1 MACSCEC
8 QAGFAGPN
16 CEDDVDECASSPC
29 RNRGICQDLA
39 NRFRCICPLGHFGA
53 LCDLDVDECEASSC
67 LHGGTCVS
75 TRGGVRCTCPPGY
88 TGDRC
93 ESDVDECASDPCQN
107 GGECADGP
115 DRYRCACPPGL
126 SGLHCETDAR
136 ECASSPCLHG
146 SCLDGA
152 DGYTCECEPG
162 WSGYRCE
169 TNINECDSSP
179 CMNGA
184 TCVDRVDRFACFCPE
199 GFLGKR
205 CQVDV
210 DVDVCLQAP
219 RGLPLCFNGGT
230 CQDGPGA
237 NFTCRCPAGF
247 SGERCELEVNECRS
261 EPCLHGAVCHDLVNG
276 YRCLC
281 QPGWTGLQCED
292 DINECL
298 PEPCSHGL
306 CFQNV
311 PGRGYTCFCRPGFV
325 GKNCEQN
332 YDDCLLR
339 PCPEAHTCIDGIN
352 NVSCV
357 PTVTSVRAA
366 PGTTPPPRGP
376 LSPASAPASAAWPT
390 GSPEEAAPPTDFGYA
405 WYSGDSYME
414 FEGIDPG
421 AVGNVSV
428 RFRSR
433 APEGTVLYADPGPGG
448 GNGFFA
454 RLFVARGVLQY
465 EFACNQGGRT
475 QRINTTIQVDSG
487 DEHMV
492 HIRQSSSPCG
502 AEVTVSGYGRAQSTF
517 SLDWSGLTVQ
527 RTGRV
532 FIGGLPLNYP
542 TPRGDQQFYNFTGCI
557 EIMEMNKMGRFYM
570 SKAIGGSNVE
580 KCRRPGLS
588 ETPTASHLERVDGT
602 ATPPPDPPS
611 GPPPAEACR
620 DEPCR
625 NGGTCRPRR
634 SPSGAAS
641 FGCDCPLHFTGPLC
655 DQDTAVFF
663 PSFDGTSYLE
673 MPFLTS
679 LLGTEGNGSA
689 LPPPEAGYVVTLYLT
704 VKSNASLGSI
714 LYTREEDVGD
724 RFLHLFLE
732 NGRPVVELGCGGA
745 NVLTVKA
752 GQSVGWE
759 RLTPVMIRYRLPESE
774 EGGHCGIEMVVDDG
788 PANRRYKKLTRPM
801 TQVRFGPLF
810 LGGVP
815 SHAELPEGAGP
826 EAGFQGCVRE
836 LQVNSRE
843 LFIVDEAV
851 RGKNIGNCNA
861 PVCQRNPCQN
871 GGTCISDAESWFC
884 RCPGPFSGRLCQFR
898 TCQGSPCAHGGTCV
912 PRPGQEAV
920 CLCPYGRA
928 GILCEEAVDIT
939 RPSFNGTDEFGFT
952 SFMAYPSLPGV
963 SLFYEF
969 QVKLTFSSEDSALRD
984 NLILYSG
991 QKGQGINGDDFLV
1004 LGVRSGRIVHRFNL
1018 GSGVRTI
1025 VSDRIVRGTGVHTVR
1040 FGRSLRTGWL
1050 KVDDQK
1056 NKTGSSPGQLVGLN
1070 VFSQLY
1076 VGGYREYTPELLPW
1090 GARFQNGFQGCIF
1103 DLRFRARGGG
1113 RFRAPGRPE
1122 EHPNSGRSVG
1132 QCGVTPCALVQCQN
1146 GGTCVD
1152 SGSTVYCRCALGWK
1166 GALCSETVSVC
1177 DAEHSPPPLCAR
1189 GSTCVP
1195 LPRGYTCRC
1204 PLGTAGEYC
1213 QEALAISDPS
1223 FSANRSSWMSFSGI
1237 EGLRHR
1243 TDLRLQFRSL
1253 SPEGIL
1259 FYAAQR
1265 LSAQA
1270 GDFFCV
1276 CLASGFAELR
1286 YDLGDAAVTVR
1297 SASRVDASGGAWHT
1311 LRAGRDGRRGYLSL
1325 DGAEARGGASP
1336 GGMAALDVGPDVFVG
1351 GVPSLDA
1358 VAGGAVGGGER
1369 AGFTGCVR
1377 EAVLNGRRLE
1387 LSEGGASGGAGVGDC
1402 DGTACG
1408 HGACGHGG
1416 TCVPLGPPRDGF
1428 ACSCP
1433 PPWTGPGCELHAA
1446 CAGQPCRNGG
1456 LCHPDAAGAS
1466 YACACPLG
1474 WQGGRCDRRVTLE
1487 TARFAGRSY
1496 LRYSDPAHGGR
1507 DLTRVRVTFS
1517 FSAGEPDGLM
1527 LWAGPARAH
1536 GGDHLA
1542 VGLRGGRLTVA
1553 VGLGEGATPP
1563 ITHRATAVCCH
1574 RWHVV
1579 TLDQNRTVVQVS
1591 LDGERVVFRDLDP
1604 FERYVQVDHGGVFY
1618 FGGFEPD
1625 RDVETATDGL
1635 FDRGFVGEIKDVF
1648 LYRDTSKVEFLQN
1661 SEGFNVY
1668 TGDE

>member
-1 MACSCEC
+1 
-8 QAGFAGPN
+8 
-16 CEDDVDECASSPC
+16 
-29 RNRGICQDLA
+29 
-39 NRFRCICPLGHFGA
+39 
-53 LCDLDVDECEASSC
+53 
-67 LHGGTCVS
+67 
-75 TRGGVRCTCPPGY
+75 
-88 TGDRC
+88 
-93 ESDVDECASDPCQN
+93 
-107 GGECADGP
+107 
-115 DRYRCACPPGL
+115 
-126 SGLHCETDAR
+126 
-136 ECASSPCLHG
+136 
-146 SCLDGA
+146 
-152 DGYTCECEPG
+152 
-162 WSGYRCE
+162 
-169 TNINECDSSP
+169 
-179 CMNGA
+179 
-184 TCVDRVDRFACFCPE
+184 
-199 GFLGKR
+199 
-205 CQVDV
+205 
-210 DVDVCLQAP
+210 
-219 RGLPLCFNGGT
+219 
-230 CQDGPGA
+230 
-237 NFTCRCPAGF
+237 
-247 SGERCELEVNECRS
+247 
-261 EPCLHGAVCHDLVNG
+261 
-276 YRCLC
+276 
-281 QPGWTGLQCED
+281 
-292 DINECL
+292 
-298 PEPCSHGL
+298 
-306 CFQNV
+306 
-311 PGRGYTCFCRPGFV
+311 
-325 GKNCEQN
+325 
-332 YDDCLLR
+332 
-339 PCPEAHTCIDGIN
+339 
-352 NVSCV
+352 
-357 PTVTSVRAA
+357 
-366 PGTTPPPRGP
+366 
-376 LSPASAPASAAWPT
+376 
-390 GSPEEAAPPTDFGYA
+390 
-405 WYSGDSYME
+405 
-414 FEGIDPG
+414 
-421 AVGNVSV
+421 
-428 RFRSR
+428 
-433 APEGTVLYADPGPGG
+433 
-448 GNGFFA
+448 
-454 RLFVARGVLQY
+454 
-465 EFACNQGGRT
+465 
-475 QRINTTIQVDSG
+475 
-487 DEHMV
+487 
-492 HIRQSSSPCG
+492 
-502 AEVTVSGYGRAQSTF
+502 
-517 SLDWSGLTVQ
+517 
-527 RTGRV
+527 
-532 FIGGLPLNYP
+532 
-542 TPRGDQQFYNFTGCI
+542 
-557 EIMEMNKMGRFYM
+557 
-570 SKAIGGSNVE
+570 
-580 KCRRPGLS
+580 
-588 ETPTASHLERVDGT
+588 
-602 ATPPPDPPS
+602 
-611 GPPPAEACR
+611 
-620 DEPCR
+620 
-625 NGGTCRPRR
+625 
-634 SPSGAAS
+634 
-641 FGCDCPLHFTGPLC
+641 
-655 DQDTAVFF
+655 
-663 PSFDGTSYLE
+663 

-732 NGRPVVELGCGGA
+732 NGRPVVQLGCGGA

-788 PANRRYKKLTRPM
+788 PANRQYKKLTRPM

-851 RGKNIGNCNA
+851 GGKNIGNCNA

-871 GGTCISDAESWFC
+871 GGTCISDAEGWFC

-928 GILCEEAVDIT
+928 GILCEEAVNIT

-1103 DLRFRARGGG
+1103 DLRFRARSAGPVPGPREAGG
-1113 RFRAPGRPE
+1113 APELGAQR
-1122 EHPNSGRSVG
+1122 R
-1132 QCGVTPCALVQCQN
+1132 
-1146 GGTCVD
+1146 
-1152 SGSTVYCRCALGWK
+1152 TVRG
-1166 GALCSETVSVC
+1166 
-1177 DAEHSPPPLCAR
+1177 HPLCAR
-1189 GSTCVP
+1189 PVPERRNLRGLGFHSLLQVCVRMEGGA
-1195 LPRGYTCRC
+1195 LLGDGLSC

-1243 TDLRLQFRSL
+1243 TDLRLQFRTL

-1265 LSAQA
+1265 LSARA

-1297 SASRVDASGGAWHT
+1297 SASRVDASGGRGT
-1311 LRAGRDGRRGYLSL
+1311 RCGRGGTGG
-1325 DGAEARGGASP
+1325 GATCLWTGEARGRP
-1336 GGMAALDVGPDVFVG
+1336 GGDGGAGRGPRRVRG
-1351 GVPSLDA
+1351 GVPSLDV
-1358 VAGGAVGGGER
+1358 VAGGAVGAAGGVHRLRPRGGPER
-1369 AGFTGCVR
+1369 A
-1377 EAVLNGRRLE
+1377 RLE

-1402 DGTACG
+1402 GGTACG

-1416 TCVPLGPPRDGF
+1416 TCVPLGPRGGF
-1428 ACSCP
+1428 ACSCR
-1433 PPWTGPGCELHAA
+1433 PPWTGPG
-1446 CAGQPCRNGG
+1446 
-1456 LCHPDAAGAS
+1456 
-1466 YACACPLG
+1466 
-1474 WQGGRCDRRVTLE
+1474 RVTLA

-1496 LRYSDPAHGGR
+1496 LRYSDPGHG
-1507 DLTRVRVTFS
+1507 
-1517 FSAGEPDGLM
+1517 
-1527 LWAGPARAH
+1527 AGPDPRQGHLQLQRRGTRRTDAVGGAARWH
-1536 GGDHLA
+1536 SGGGDHLA
-1542 VGLRGGRLTVA
+1542 VGLRGAASQSPSASSGGR
-1553 VGLGEGATPP
+1553 P
-1563 ITHRATAVCCH
+1563 ITHRATAVCCQ